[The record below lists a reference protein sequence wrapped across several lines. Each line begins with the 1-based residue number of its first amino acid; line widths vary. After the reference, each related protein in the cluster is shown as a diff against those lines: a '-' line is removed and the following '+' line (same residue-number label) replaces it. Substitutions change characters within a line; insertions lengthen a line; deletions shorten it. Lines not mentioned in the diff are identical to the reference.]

1 MDRIKRQDGCPGRGD
16 AWTARC
22 ICIVHLHGAER
33 EYRYLYACDGFRR
46 ERLEGRL
53 MQDNNGIPADQLPV
67 SWRKSR
73 HSNPSGECVEVATLA
88 DGSVAVRNSR
98 HPSGP
103 ALIYTPGEISA
114 FLAGVKDGQFDDLA

>member
-1 MDRIKRQDGCPGRGD
+1 
-16 AWTARC
+16 
-22 ICIVHLHGAER
+22 
-33 EYRYLYACDGFRR
+33 
-46 ERLEGRL
+46 
-53 MQDNNGIPADQLPV
+53 MQDNNGIPADQLQV

-88 DGSVAVRNSR
+88 DGGVALRNSR

-103 ALIYTPGEISA
+103 ALIYTRGEISA